1 MKSDISHFKGG
12 EKMQLECK
20 IIAPES
26 SGVQIHTLGNFC
38 SSWKHGADVFNL
50 EILE

>member
-1 MKSDISHFKGG
+1 MRWKVILVILKGG

-26 SGVQIHTLGNFC
+26 SGVQFTLLGIFVQAENMGLMF
-38 SSWKHGADVFNL
+38 L
-50 EILE
+50 T

>member
-26 SGVQIHTLGNFC
+26 SGVQFTLLGIFVQAENMGWCF
-38 SSWKHGADVFNL
+38 
-50 EILE
+50 